1 MKQKINRFLAVTLAL
16 CFVLGSSLAV
26 SAEIPYESYTYWS
39 EVSEDR
45 KEVYNRPM
53 YEANFTLNADSLGV
67 ENFEKISD
75 ICTDRHDNLYILDS
89 TSRVVVLDPSYEL
102 IREIGLIN
110 GTESYNEASGI
121 YVYKDGTIYISD
133 TEGHRVLH
141 ITAAGELIESITVP
155 DSVLIPEDFE
165 FRPTKVVIDD
175 HDYLYVLSDGSFYG
189 ALMYSPEK
197 SFLGFYGANKVTST
211 VSDVINN
218 VLARVFPNNARKG
231 NTAQRL
237 PYCFVDLDID
247 DEGFIYTCNGY
258 TDNRSLKGQ
267 IRRLSPG
274 MGKNIYS
281 SAGVNFVDTDINK
294 TYNNG
299 AVSKQDILDIEI
311 DSNGFVYGLES
322 AFGKVFL
329 YDSKCRILTVFGGGM
344 GFGTQVGNFV
354 NVTALALQQDGSK
367 VLVSD
372 GNTNMITVFE
382 INAFGNKVKELSTL
396 TSKGKYDDVK
406 VGWQEIIEQDSNFQP
421 AYSGL
426 ARACLNDGEYK
437 EAMRLAK
444 SGYDRETYAIAF
456 EYVRQDFINRNFA
469 IIFILIIAVVGA
481 FIALIVVSKKK
492 KLVFIRNKNLQFMLS
507 TMIHPSNNFTDLKE
521 KGIGSVG
528 LSIVTVIIFYIV
540 TVLQT
545 LAGGFLFSVYD
556 ASSFN
561 SLWVL
566 IRSLGLVVLWIVAD
580 WMVCTLLGGKGKLKE
595 IIIVTCYSL
604 WPLIFERCLRLLL
617 TNVLLPSEASFLNI
631 LDALAVIYFIIMMVI
646 GLLRIHDFN
655 MSKLIGTSALV
666 ILGMAAIIFLLI
678 MIVILFQQFW
688 GFIVTLI
695 TELSTI

>member
-1 MKQKINRFLAVTLAL
+1 MKQKFRRFLALAL

-39 EVSEDR
+39 DVSEDR
-45 KEVYNRPM
+45 KEVYNHPM
-53 YEANFTLNADSLGV
+53 YEAGFTLSADALGID
-67 ENFEKISD
+67 NFEKIGD
-75 ICTDRHDNLYILDS
+75 ICTDSNDNLYILDS
-89 TSRVVVLDPSYEL
+89 SSRVVVLNSSYEF

-110 GTESYNEASGI
+110 GTESYTGAKGI
-121 YVYKDGTIYISD
+121 YVYKDGTVYISD

-141 ITAAGELIESITVP
+141 ITSTGELIESITVP

-165 FRPTKVVIDD
+165 FRPTNVVIDD
-175 HDYLYVLSDGSFYG
+175 HEYLYVLSDGSFYG

-197 SFLGFYGANKVTST
+197 SFLGFYGANTVTST

-218 VLARVFPNNARKG
+218 IIERIFPNNARKG

-258 TDNRSLKGQ
+258 TDDHSLQGQ

-274 MGKNIYS
+274 TGSNIYGS
-281 SAGVNFVDTDINK
+281 EEENFVDTDKNK
-294 TYNNG
+294 TYNDG
-299 AVSKQDILDIEI
+299 AVSKQDILDIEV

-329 YDSKCRILTVFGGGM
+329 YDNNCRVITVFGGGM

-354 NVTALALQQDGSK
+354 TVTALALQEDGRK

-372 GNTNMITVFE
+372 GSTNMITVFE
-382 INAFGNKVKELSTL
+382 INAFGNKVKELSSL
-396 TSKGKYDDVK
+396 TFEGKYDNVK
-406 VGWQEIIEQDSNFQP
+406 SGWQDIIEQDSNFQP

-426 ARACLNDGEYK
+426 ARASLNDGEYK

-456 EYVRQDFINRNFA
+456 EYVRQDFINKNFV
-469 IIFILIIAVVGA
+469 IIFILIIAVVLA
-481 FIALIVVSKKK
+481 FIVLIVVSKKK
-492 KLVFIRNKNLQFMLS
+492 KINFIRNKNLQFMLS

-528 LSIVTVIIFYIV
+528 LSVVTVIIFYIV

-545 LAGGFLFSVYD
+545 LAGGFLFSIYD

-561 SLWVL
+561 SIWVL
-566 IRSLGLVVLWIVAD
+566 IRSIGLVVLWIVAD

-604 WPLIFERCLRLLL
+604 WPLIFEKCLRLLL
-617 TNVLLPSEASFLNI
+617 TNVLLPSEASFLSI
-631 LDALAVIYFIIMMVI
+631 LDTVAIIYFIIMMVI
-646 GLLRIHDFN
+646 GLLRIHDFS
-655 MSKLIGTSALV
+655 MSRLIGTSALA
-666 ILGMAAIIFLLI
+666 ILGMAAIIFLVI
-678 MIVILFQQFW
+678 MVVILFQQFW